1 MALKTISE
9 SRCFGGVQ
17 GTYSHASTATGTE
30 MRLSVF
36 VPEEGTRRALPVVV
50 YLSGLSCTEENFTVK
65 AGAQRYAAE
74 LGLIVVAPD
83 TSPRGPNVADDPAYD
98 LGQGAGFY
106 VDALQSPW
114 APHFRMYSY
123 VAEELPALIAT
134 NFPQRPG
141 ALGIMGHS
149 MGGHGAL
156 VLGLREQALFGSV
169 SALAPIATPSQVPW
183 GIKAFSAYLGPDA
196 ALWRPYDATALIEDG
211 HRRADV
217 LRIDQGEADKF
228 LGEQLRPEVFAA
240 ACERA
245 GQPVE
250 VRRHPGYDHGYF
262 FVATVI
268 GDHLRHHA
276 ELLARR

>member
-1 MALKTISE
+1 MKTISE

-36 VPEEGTRRALPVVV
+36 VPEEATRRALPVVV

-83 TSPRGPNVADDPAYD
+83 TSPRGQDVADDPAYD

-123 VAEELPALIAT
+123 VAEELPALIAA

-169 SALAPIATPSQVPW
+169 SALAPIVTPSQVPW

-196 ALWRPYDATALIEDG
+196 ALWRDYDATALIEG
-211 HRRADV
+211 GRRRADV

-245 GQPVE
+245 GQPIE
-250 VRRHPGYDHGYF
+250 LRRHPGYDHGYF

>member
-1 MALKTISE
+1 MRTISE

-17 GTYSHASTATGTE
+17 GTYSHASATTGTE

-36 VPEEGTRRALPVVV
+36 VPEQGRSRALPAVI

-106 VDALQSPW
+106 VDATETPW

-123 VAEELPALIAT
+123 VAQELPALVAAH
-134 NFPQRPG
+134 FPLRPG

-156 VLGLREQALFGSV
+156 TLGLREQATFASV

-183 GIKAFSAYLGPDA
+183 GIKAFSAYLGPETQR
-196 ALWRPYDATALIEDG
+196 WRPYDATALVEDG
-211 HRRADV
+211 HRRADTI
-217 LRIDQGEADKF
+217 RIDQGEADKF
-228 LGEQLRPEVFAA
+228 LGEQLRPEVFAE
-240 ACERA
+240 ACARA
-245 GQPVE
+245 GQTVE
-250 VRRHPGYDHGYF
+250 LHRHAGYDHGYF
-262 FVATVI
+262 FVATLI
-268 GDHLRHHA
+268 GEHLRHHA

>member
-1 MALKTISE
+1 MSLRTISE

-36 VPEEGTRRALPVVV
+36 VPEAARSRAVPVVV

-98 LGQGAGFY
+98 LGQSAGFY

-123 VAEELPALIAT
+123 VAEELPGLIAA

-169 SALAPIATPSQVPW
+169 SALAPIVTPSQVPW
-183 GIKAFSAYLGPDA
+183 GIKAFSAYLGPDQS
-196 ALWRPYDATALIEDG
+196 LWRKYDATALIEDG
-211 HRRADV
+211 LRRADV
-217 LRIDQGEADKF
+217 LRVDQGEADKF

-245 GQPVE
+245 GQPLDL
-250 VRRHPGYDHGYF
+250 RRHAGYDHGYF

-268 GDHLRHHA
+268 GEHLRHHA

>member
-83 TSPRGPNVADDPAYD
+83 TSPRGSNVADDPAYD

-123 VAEELPALIAT
+123 VAEELPALIAA

-169 SALAPIATPSQVPW
+169 SALAPIVTPSQVPW